1 MTGRHAELNPH
12 GPHLRKVLA
21 HILTDAGWV
30 QGTFLVPEGQSL
42 MDFFSGGVQLLKLT
56 RARFP
61 GEKELIPFIALRRDA
76 VHAIEPTAGEER
88 VESPGG
94 IGRTT
99 PHQVSAF
106 LLAGQ
111 LYGTLEV
118 LVNIRLSDFLRQQSN
133 LLVLR
138 DCVLVPYGEPKESPK
153 SRKMRIAIVNLG
165 KVLGFGEA
173 IENGVNGER

>member
-1 MTGRHAELNPH
+1 MTGKYAELNPH
-12 GPHLRKVLA
+12 GPRLRTVLA
-21 HILTDAGWV
+21 HILTEAGWV

-61 GEKELIPFIALRRDA
+61 GEKELIPFIALRRE
-76 VHAIEPTAGEER
+76 AIHVVEPAAGEDQIEA
-88 VESPGG
+88 PGG

-99 PHQVSAF
+99 PHEVSAF

-111 LYGTLEV
+111 LHGTLEV
-118 LVNIRLSDFLRQQSN
+118 LVNVRLSDFLRQQSN

-138 DCVLVPYGEPKESPK
+138 DCRLVPYGEAKDSPK
-153 SRKMRIAIVNLG
+153 VRKLRVVLLNMAR
-165 KVLGFGEA
+165 VLGFGELDNSA
-173 IENGVNGER
+173 QRDAR